1 MMDKGVD
8 SHCHVF
14 DVVRFPYSPE
24 ATYLPPDYE
33 AGTVEQFTAVLDAH
47 RLSHALLVT
56 PTSGYFYDNRCMLAA
71 IRVGAGRFK
80 GIARVRPSDATETSL
95 AELQASG
102 VIGCRLD
109 LITDGVALLH
119 DANTTRLLA
128 AARELDWLVQVQCER
143 DQLHDAAAALRV
155 AKVRLMFDHCGR
167 PDATLGTEQ
176 PGFKALLEFGR
187 DGHHVKL
194 SGPFR
199 FFNAFAPNAR
209 IEPFVAALLETFTPN
224 RCVWGSDWPFLRMPM
239 RMDYGPVLTNLE
251 RWIADPSDRRQVL
264 WDTPARLFGFT

>member
-1 MMDKGVD
+1 MIDKGVD

-14 DVVRFPYSPE
+14 DTLRFRYSPA
-24 ATYLPPDYE
+24 ATYLPREYE

-47 RLSHALLVT
+47 RLSHALLVS
-56 PTSGYFYDNRCMLAA
+56 PTSGYVYDNRCMLAA
-71 IRVGAGRFK
+71 IRAGGGRFK
-80 GIARVRPSDATETSL
+80 GIARVRPSDATEASL
-95 AELQASG
+95 AELQAAG

-109 LITDGVALLH
+109 LITDGVVSLQ

-128 AARELDWLVQVQCER
+128 AAREMDWLVQVQCER
-143 DQLHDAAAALRV
+143 DQLHETAAALHAAR
-155 AKVRLMFDHCGR
+155 VRLIFDHCGR
-167 PDATLGTEQ
+167 PDATLGVRQ
-176 PGFKALLEFGR
+176 PGFQALLDFGG

-209 IEPFVAALLETFTPN
+209 IEPFVAALLETFTPK

-239 RMDYGPVLTNLE
+239 RMDYGPVLANLE
-251 RWIADPSDRRQVL
+251 RWIADERDRRQVL
-264 WDTPARLFGFT
+264 WDTPARLFGFA